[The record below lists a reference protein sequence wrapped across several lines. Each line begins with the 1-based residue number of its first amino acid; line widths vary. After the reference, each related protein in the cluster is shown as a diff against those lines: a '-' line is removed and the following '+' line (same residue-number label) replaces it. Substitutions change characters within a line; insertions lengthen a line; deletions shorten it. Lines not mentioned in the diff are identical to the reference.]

1 MSSESKKATIQEYI
15 KGWGPELEIG
25 IDVVDEEHKMFF
37 ELIEQVFEAANSGY
51 KEFESVFQ
59 VVLSH
64 IAWHF
69 KNEEDYMKS
78 MAIYTKYVETHR
90 DIHSQC
96 ISQLGKMRD
105 AVLKQNS
112 EDDMVYQKELAINLA
127 YFVKN
132 WLIFHIVGEDYKI
145 AKQIK
150 FIEAGNSPQRAFE
163 MINEK
168 MDKNIEILTITLS
181 NLLKIYEIRNEK
193 LLEIEADIKSSLNKK
208 EKQLQEQIQE
218 NKKKSITD
226 ELTGLF
232 NRRQAMFVLN
242 NIWNEYQDPTC
253 AIIQL
258 DLDKFKE
265 VNDTYGHHAGDL
277 VLKQF
282 SNAVKYFF
290 DTNELCN
297 KYKYNDRDS
306 IHFCRLGG
314 DEFLVIL
321 QKYSLDEAVAIAN
334 ALHAVVNGIEV
345 LDEHKKVIWK
355 GSTSIGV
362 ACRNADNR
370 DFESVLKAAD
380 AYLYKAKEDGRN
392 CVRSMLHEIGGGI
405 SSRVFMN

>member
-1 MSSESKKATIQEYI
+1 MNKKGKRVVIQEYI
-15 KGWGPELEIG
+15 KAWGPELEIG
-25 IDVVDEEHKMFF
+25 VGMVDEEHKLFF
-37 ELIEQVFEAANSGY
+37 DIIDKVYKAATSGY
-51 KEFESVFQ
+51 KEFETSFQ
-59 VVLSH
+59 TVLNH
-64 IAWHF
+64 LAWHF

-78 MAIYTKYVETHR
+78 VGIYAKYIEIHR
-90 DIHSQC
+90 EIHSQC

-112 EDDMVYQKELAINLA
+112 EDDMIYQEELAINLV

-132 WLIFHIVGEDYKI
+132 WLIFHILGEDYKI
-145 AKQIK
+145 AKQISY
-150 FIEAGNSPQRAFE
+150 IEAGHSPLRAYE
-163 MINEK
+163 LINEK
-168 MDKNIEILTITLS
+168 MDKNIEILTITLA

-193 LLEIEADIKSSLNKK
+193 LLEIEADIKTSLAKK

-253 AIIQL
+253 AIIQM

-282 SNAVKYFF
+282 ANAVKYFF
-290 DTNELCN
+290 ETNDLCN
-297 KYKYNDRDS
+297 KYKYSDRES

-321 QKYSLDEAVAIAN
+321 QKYSLDEAIAIAN
-334 ALHAVVNGIEV
+334 ALHAVVNSIEV

-392 CVRSMLHEIGGGI
+392 CVRSMLHEIGGGY
-405 SSRVFMN
+405 F